1 MSTQEERFAQ
11 IAAAIR
17 EKDGTTGPIKALDFA
32 ARIRAIPIGSG
43 ASDFAIPLVVTVDA
57 GATVT
62 AAHGETTVTA
72 TSGAD
77 GTAALILTA
86 PGIWRVTADLG
97 DKEKST
103 EIEVID
109 GYTAEFMLSS
119 RLPVGYTELEYI
131 HWEGTHTS
139 YILLENIHGF
149 TDRISCKFYFDN
161 VELSSLSTSSADVFI
176 ACSKYS
182 SSYYFIS
189 LSIKKDKMLYS
200 SLGGSS
206 TNAGIVVAGTL
217 FSFDLDFKNGKFTA
231 NGQELKGTRRNF
243 EIGIVYKNIGGAPA
257 SDRYSAPGKFY
268 SFKQYRNDEII
279 HEYVPC
285 INADGVCGIFD
296 INTENFIT
304 NTHKTPTP
312 VTPGPAV

>member
-57 GATVT
+57 GAAVT
-62 AAHGETTVTA
+62 ATHGETTVTA

-86 PGIWRVTADLG
+86 PGIWRVTAALG

-131 HWEGTHTS
+131 HSDGKSGINTGFNTNFASTRHVLDIEADNYVSGVS
-139 YILLENIHGF
+139 GNNYIITMTGVASRYYCF
-149 TDRISCKFYFDN
+149 
-161 VELSSLSTSSADVFI
+161 LSRPSQNKI
-176 ACSKYS
+176 RYR
-182 SSYYFIS
+182 YY
-189 LSIKKDKMLYS
+189 
-200 SLGGSS
+200 
-206 TNAGIVVAGTL
+206 TNAYQEKYEDITGKRLIIDWNFPEGKLHVGASSFITNPVNYTMGTFTHFFVMEQGDGGI
-217 FSFDLDFKNGKFTA
+217 
-231 NGQELKGTRRNF
+231 
-243 EIGIVYKNIGGAPA
+243 PA
-257 SDRYSAPGKFY
+257 KMYSAQIYTNGTIQRDF
-268 SFKQYRNDEII
+268 
-279 HEYVPC
+279 VPC
-285 INADGVCGIFD
+285 IDPFGAVGLFDLVEEKFYPNAGTGTF
-296 INTENFIT
+296 
-304 NTHKTPTP
+304 
-312 VTPGPAV
+312 TPGPAV

>member
-1 MSTQEERFAQ
+1 MSTQEERFTQ
-11 IAAAIR
+11 IATAIR

-86 PGIWRVTADLG
+86 PGIWRVTAALG

-131 HWEGTHTS
+131 HWEGNYTS
-139 YILLENIHGF
+139 FVLLDGIICS
-149 TDRISCKFYFDN
+149 TDRILYTFFPESHGTGESSTVQEVLLFFGYGTTRFVFLASVGSNRLRYF
-161 VELSSLSTSSADVFI
+161 A
-176 ACSKYS
+176 
-182 SSYYFIS
+182 
-189 LSIKKDKMLYS
+189 
-200 SLGGSS
+200 GGSS
-206 TNAGIVVAGTL
+206 AKFATIQMSNSMLV
-217 FSFDLDFKNGKFTA
+217 FDLDWTSRKYSVNDVALSG
-231 NGQELKGTRRNF
+231 NVYSSNYNNYRNL
-243 EIGIVYKNIGGAPA
+243 GSNPPA
-257 SDRYSAPGKFY
+257 KTSKGKFY
-268 SFKQYRNDEII
+268 SFIHYRKGEIL

-296 INTENFIT
+296 INTETFIT
-304 NTHKTPTP
+304 NTHSTPTP

>member
-86 PGIWRVTADLG
+86 PGIWRVTAALG

-131 HWEGTHTS
+131 HWEGNNNTF
-139 YILLENIHGF
+139 ILLENINAS
-149 TDRISCKFYFDN
+149 TDRIVYEIYPESYGA
-161 VELSSLSTSSADVFI
+161 SSAGQSLLNCNTLLERYYYI
-176 ACSKYS
+176 AFFSTGSNTLQYSLNSISSMSSKTLPIYNVPIR
-182 SSYYFIS
+182 FDIDFQA
-189 LSIKKDKMLYS
+189 KKY
-200 SLGGSS
+200 
-206 TNAGIVVAGTL
+206 
-217 FSFDLDFKNGKFTA
+217 TA
-231 NGQELKGTRRNF
+231 NDIALVGTQSNRD
-243 EIGIVYKNIGGAPA
+243 IGHGTKAIGNAKTGK
-257 SDRYSAPGKFY
+257 SVRGKFY
-268 SFKQYRNDEII
+268 KFLHYRKGEII

-296 INTENFIT
+296 INTETFIT
-304 NTHKTPTP
+304 NTHSAPTP